1 MAASPKYR
9 LKQVPTDIWS
19 IKERLCLASS
29 VLRSG
34 DQNWVSVSRA
44 IRPFGEA
51 NRPPDWFSQ
60 KNCAIQ
66 YSDLLEKVETPKRKR
81 GDRADVETPGNLI
94 VRKLTIERIEE
105 LKRIISEEQQRHRKL
120 KQEVEAVKS
129 GCVDDRLEDV
139 WNKIQEEIKLK
150 AAAEASYQK
159 WLQEREAKINAMKA
173 TPKPVGKS
181 KKLFPRQPRVEEVR
195 RNSSQS
201 EQSEQESIIDSPL
214 SEPLN
219 ADVDDVSSPQSTI
232 SHTDGIS
239 STISTKVSVPSITI
253 CTSTHGSQTPSTSPL
268 LTSLLK
274 SPTPATPISPTIT
287 SVLTSPT
294 PQPKEGTLPTTQT
307 SPRPIS
313 TPQPFFNPT
322 SALATAAARQLA
334 VATAPSSNTSSVD
347 SLFLKDKAHSANQNI
362 NNEGNI
368 PPIVTHSSTSSAPT
382 LSKLLELPPGVPGK
396 LPPLPIIQ
404 TEQEVSST
412 GEIPTVSTVTI
423 TTVTTTSSS
432 AITNVVSVT
441 SEEVVE
447 SSREKTESDSLIS
460 STEDEK
466 ITETKDDICKHKVDI
481 KIEPAS
487 PPRNKEE
494 IEENEIENT
503 EVVDKVE
510 ELQEI
515 KKEVIHSESIEENEI
530 VVKNEEVGNE
540 NLEKEES
547 LLEKVFDENI
557 NEDKQKEQPSNN
569 TFTYEKV
576 EENIVNEEQNTTVTT
591 EKETD
596 ISSSNHSDP
605 EVVSKVTTEKV
616 IEKVADEAVIQDK
629 KQLPVE
635 EETAESKKDENKDVN
650 TKQQSV
656 ETEKTL
662 TEDEKKN
669 KPIEEPAKEA
679 VVIVE
684 SDKVIEELKIIR
696 KHSGKRGRKGRGG
709 RTNRHIHV
717 HEDLEDSF
725 GDKKSDKEKTNSSLP
740 HSELTAKQV
749 VNDHQEKANETQ
761 HSSCKS
767 DSTNQQSDAST
778 EQTLLETKR
787 KPLLSISESIPNS
800 PASTSQRMTKG
811 TPTLSKLLE
820 LPPGVP
826 GKLPP
831 LPIIQTEQEVSSTGE
846 IPTVSTVTI
855 TTVTTTSSSAIT
867 NVVSVTSEEVVE
879 SSREKTESDSLISS
893 TEDEKITETKDDI
906 CKHKVDIKIEPASP
920 PRNKEEIEENEIE
933 NTEVVDK
940 VEELQEIKKEVIHS
954 ESIEENEIVVKN
966 EEVGN
971 ENLEKE
977 ESLLEKVFDENINE
991 DKQKEQPSN
1000 NTFTYE
1006 KVEENIV
1013 NEEQNTTVTTEKET
1027 DISSSNH
1034 SDPEV
1039 VSKVTTEKVIEKV
1052 ADEAVIQDKKQLP
1065 VEEETAESK
1074 KDENKDVNTKQQSVE
1089 TEKTLTED
1097 EKKNKPIEEPA
1108 KEAVVIVESDKV
1120 IEELKIIRKHSGKRG
1135 RKGRGGRTNRHIHV
1149 HEDLEDSFG
1158 DKKSDKEKT
1167 NSSLPHSEL
1176 TAKQVVN
1183 DHQEKAN
1190 ETQHSSCKS
1199 DSTNQ
1204 QSDASTEQTLLETK
1218 RKPLLSISESIPN
1231 SPASTSQSDDQENI
1245 KDYRTWKKAI
1255 MLVWNAAAN
1264 HKYANTFLHP
1274 VTDDVAPGYHS
1285 IVYRPMDLSAIKKN
1299 IENGVIKT
1307 TMEFQRDMM
1316 LMFQNAVMYNSSD
1329 HDVFHMAVE
1338 MQKEVMEHIQ
1348 DFLATQLMVQTA
1360 DTKVLRGRER
1370 EPRERKSDGD
1380 KDDKRKYPYMT
1391 DSEPKAKKRRTR
1403 E

>member
-1 MAASPKYR
+1 MAFR
-9 LKQVPTDIWS
+9 LTEERWRLRPIETSPTDIWS

-214 SEPLN
+214 SEPLS

-232 SHTDGIS
+232 SHSDGIS

-334 VATAPSSNTSSVD
+334 VAIAPSSNTSSVD
-347 SLFLKDKAHSANQNI
+347 SLFLKDKSHSANQNV

-368 PPIVTHSSTSSAPT
+368 PPIVTHSPTSSAPT

-540 NLEKEES
+540 NLEKEEL

-569 TFTYEKV
+569 TFTYEKE

-596 ISSSNHSDP
+596 ISSSTHSDP
-605 EVVSKVTTEKV
+605 EVVSKVTPEKV

-650 TKQQSV
+650 TKQQNV

-679 VVIVE
+679 VVVVE

-709 RTNRHIHV
+709 RTSRHIHV

-740 HSELTAKQV
+740 HSEAKQV
-749 VNDHQEKANETQ
+749 VNDNQEKANETQ
-761 HSSCKS
+761 HSSCKP
-767 DSTNQQSDAST
+767 DSN
-778 EQTLLETKR
+778 
-787 KPLLSISESIPNS
+787 
-800 PASTSQRMTKG
+800 
-811 TPTLSKLLE
+811 
-820 LPPGVP
+820 
-826 GKLPP
+826 
-831 LPIIQTEQEVSSTGE
+831 
-846 IPTVSTVTI
+846 
-855 TTVTTTSSSAIT
+855 
-867 NVVSVTSEEVVE
+867 
-879 SSREKTESDSLISS
+879 
-893 TEDEKITETKDDI
+893 
-906 CKHKVDIKIEPASP
+906 
-920 PRNKEEIEENEIE
+920 
-933 NTEVVDK
+933 
-940 VEELQEIKKEVIHS
+940 
-954 ESIEENEIVVKN
+954 
-966 EEVGN
+966 
-971 ENLEKE
+971 
-977 ESLLEKVFDENINE
+977 
-991 DKQKEQPSN
+991 
-1000 NTFTYE
+1000 
-1006 KVEENIV
+1006 
-1013 NEEQNTTVTTEKET
+1013 
-1027 DISSSNH
+1027 
-1034 SDPEV
+1034 
-1039 VSKVTTEKVIEKV
+1039 
-1052 ADEAVIQDKKQLP
+1052 
-1065 VEEETAESK
+1065 
-1074 KDENKDVNTKQQSVE
+1074 
-1089 TEKTLTED
+1089 
-1097 EKKNKPIEEPA
+1097 
-1108 KEAVVIVESDKV
+1108 
-1120 IEELKIIRKHSGKRG
+1120 
-1135 RKGRGGRTNRHIHV
+1135 
-1149 HEDLEDSFG
+1149 
-1158 DKKSDKEKT
+1158 
-1167 NSSLPHSEL
+1167 
-1176 TAKQVVN
+1176 
-1183 DHQEKAN
+1183 
-1190 ETQHSSCKS
+1190 
-1199 DSTNQ
+1199 NQ

-1299 IENGVIKT
+1299 IENGIIKT

-1380 KDDKRKYPYMT
+1380 KDDKRKYSYMT
-1391 DSEPKAKKRRTR
+1391 DGEPKAKKRRTR